1 MKMVKEKNIYK
12 IILYVL
18 GLILLLLYIS
28 NEFLGNSSSLIL
40 GGISLIAGVISCDD
54 VILVRD
60 KNKTEELSSYLNDM
74 DKLDDN
80 IKECANNVFETHKEK
95 AEEINKSMQPVFDEI
110 NCLRNEKNEQIIT
123 YEMVDSICD
132 RHNID
137 ANTKRIIKILL
148 SWREED
154 DIDVSAMFLLHT
166 YYINKSQKNNIILF
180 VLGILIILLYFGSAK
195 MGLVNT
201 DIISKWATII
211 GLVAC
216 IVTKLIIEI
225 HVIKLRQIKEEFS
238 QLLEKIDKE

>member
-1 MKMVKEKNIYK
+1 MKIVKEKNIYK

-60 KNKTEELSSYLNDM
+60 KNKTEELSSYLDDM
-74 DKLDDN
+74 DKLDDI
-80 IKECANNVFETHKEK
+80 IKECDNNVFEKYKEK

-110 NCLRNEKNEQIIT
+110 NCLINKNEQIIT
-123 YEMVDSICD
+123 YGIVDSICD

-137 ANTKRIIKILL
+137 ANTKRIIKILH

-154 DIDVSAMFLLHT
+154 DIDISAMFLLYT

-216 IVTKLIIEI
+216 IVT
-225 HVIKLRQIKEEFS
+225 
-238 QLLEKIDKE
+238 